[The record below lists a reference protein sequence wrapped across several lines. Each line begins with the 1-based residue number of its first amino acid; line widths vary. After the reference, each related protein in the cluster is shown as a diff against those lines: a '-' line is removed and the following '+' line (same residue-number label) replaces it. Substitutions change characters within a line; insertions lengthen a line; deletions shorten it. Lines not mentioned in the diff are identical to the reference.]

1 MATFKTFVLTVAIDG
16 DVNTDTLA
24 YELERIIEYA
34 RQHHSLSSASDDGYV
49 EWVSVKPALNV

>member
-24 YELERIIEYA
+24 DKLERVIEYE
-34 RQHHSLSSASDDGYV
+34 RQHYSLSSDSDDGYV
-49 EWVSVKPALNV
+49 EWVSVKPALNI